1 LSLPSQIGRPHL
13 DPQINAALS
22 ELPCG
27 YAIFDHHLQLLEWT
41 QNLTD
46 LLRLPPEALRAGVRC
61 ADLLR
66 QSARFSVFMQE
77 GRQNPFRALTEQA
90 ERGQSYAFE
99 ATLADGHVFDI
110 RSTQLDGGGLII
122 SWFDLTTRR
131 AGIALGQLTLRVF
144 TQAPDGIIFTDGS
157 HHILAANPASGQ
169 ITGFDPDELPGR
181 VIFELI
187 APANLETTRRLAALL
202 EKKGSWSGEFELHR
216 KNGESLPVSLR
227 VSRIDDSLTDRP
239 THYLWLITDISE
251 RRHAEALIRHAAQYD
266 ALTALPN
273 RGTLVT
279 HLAESL
285 PGARRHHQHLAVL
298 LIDLDHF
305 KLINDTLGHRIGDG
319 VLLHVA
325 QRLAKLLRESDYVAR
340 FGGDEF
346 VVILPAIN
354 SPADAATVANKIVSA
369 LAAPIEVA
377 EHELHTSPSIG
388 ITLFPDDGDDGDT
401 LLKNADTAMYHAKA
415 AGRNNFQFFASEMN
429 RATTERLDLER
440 KLRHALARGELTLH
454 YQPQF
459 DAGSRRPV
467 GVETLLRWNHPNDGM
482 IAPCRFIPIAEQNGM
497 IVDIGEWVLHSACRQ
512 MKRWLDDGLAPLRVA
527 VNVSAR
533 QLRQRDFCEM
543 VAGALADSGLP
554 PELLEIEITESS
566 VMENPQETIGILQK
580 LSSMGITLAIDD
592 FGTGYSS
599 LAYLKLFPID
609 HLKIDRSFVADIEHD
624 LNDRTIAFGT
634 IALAHSLGL
643 KVVAE
648 GVETEDQ
655 YVLLRGNGCDEIQ
668 GYLFSLPLPA
678 DAAFAFLR
686 ARCPAR

>member
-1 LSLPSQIGRPHL
+1 MSLPSQIGRPHL